1 MALIK
6 SETTSQLFQQMEPE
20 LIESRI
26 GFLIWRYQVSRSKKM
41 ARAIVTH
48 IEALCSHPDS
58 IESGGI
64 VCAYR
69 RTLQMWRVLADGNP
83 AAVEG

>member
-1 MALIK
+1 MAQIN

-26 GFLIWRYQVSRSKKM
+26 GFLIWRYQVSRSRIM

-58 IESGGI
+58 IEPDGT
-64 VCAYR
+64 VCVYR
-69 RTLQMWRVLADGNP
+69 RTLQMWRLLADGNP
-83 AAVEG
+83 VAG